1 MDRLNYINKLVK
13 SKYKI
18 SLYNSNPNHS
28 HSHSHKQ
35 RQKQIKEN
43 TIIELYNI
51 CSNSNPIKKSK
62 AQSPKSKI
70 K

>member
-18 SLYNSNPNHS
+18 SLYNPDSNANPN

-51 CSNSNPIKKSK
+51 CSNNHK
-62 AQSPKSKI
+62 AQNQSPKSKI